1 MDMYVMVSI
10 TDVVLCL
17 ITICI
22 WVNVSLV
29 SNENISNMCGGGV
42 LSPTNGLKKP
52 QWTTEYTPVV
62 KL

>member
-1 MDMYVMVSI
+1 MYVMVSI

-17 ITICI
+17 ITIYI

-29 SNENISNMCGGGV
+29 SNENIGNMCGGGV
-42 LSPTNGLKKP
+42 LSPNNVLKKP
-52 QWTTEYTPVV
+52 QWTTVYTPVV

>member
-1 MDMYVMVSI
+1 MYVMVSI

-17 ITICI
+17 ITTICI

-42 LSPTNGLKKP
+42 LSPTNDLKKP